1 MMKTL
6 ALTASIIA
14 MVAISGQAFARATG
28 SNARYVPQAVNSSD
42 QQLVPTYNA
51 YDYGAYDAFDDQ
63 SMATQ
68 MVEPDAYRY
77 HGGPKYND

>member
-1 MMKTL
+1 MMKNL
-6 ALTASIIA
+6 ALTASIITL
-14 MVAISGQAFARATG
+14 VVISGQAFARAAG
-28 SNARYVPQAVNSSD
+28 SNTRYLPQAANSSD

-77 HGGPKYND
+77 HGGPKGND